1 MYCKSKADNMDNTIK
16 IISEILIREY
26 YDLESAFRKILKSIS
41 SYTFDYNKIDDFV
54 EMVDYDG
61 IEYIING
68 FYHNDKGNMVLN
80 VANKETDEETTLNT
94 WNYNNIVVFKNI
106 LDAINKTE
114 FTEED

>member
-1 MYCKSKADNMDNTIK
+1 MDNTIK
-16 IISEILIREY
+16 IISDILVREY
-26 YDLESAFRKILKSIS
+26 YDLESAFRKILKSIG
-41 SYTFDYNKIDDFV
+41 SYTFDYDKIDDFV

-61 IEYIING
+61 IEYIITG

-80 VANKETDEETTLNT
+80 VANKETNEETTLNT
-94 WNYNNIVVFKNI
+94 WNYDNIVVYKNI

>member
-1 MYCKSKADNMDNTIK
+1 MDNTIK
-16 IISEILIREY
+16 IISDILLREY
-26 YDLESAFRKILKSIS
+26 YDLESAFREILKSIS

-54 EMVDYDG
+54 EMADYDG

-94 WNYNNIVVFKNI
+94 WNYDNIVVFKNI
-106 LDAINKTE
+106 LDAINKSE
-114 FTEED
+114 FAEED

>member
-1 MYCKSKADNMDNTIK
+1 MDNTIK
-16 IISEILIREY
+16 IVSEILIHEY
-26 YDLESAFRKILKSIS
+26 YDLERAFRKILKSIG

-68 FYHNDKGNMVLN
+68 FYHNDKGNMFLN
-80 VANKETDEETTLNT
+80 VANKETDEETTLNA

-106 LDAINKTE
+106 LDAINEAE
-114 FTEED
+114 FPEED

>member
-1 MYCKSKADNMDNTIK
+1 MDNTIK
-16 IISEILIREY
+16 IISEILVREY
-26 YDLESAFRKILKSIS
+26 YDLESAFRKILKSIG
-41 SYTFDYNKIDDFV
+41 SYTFDSNKIDNFV

-68 FYHNDKGNMVLN
+68 FYHNNKGNIFLN
-80 VANKETDEETTLNT
+80 VTNEYTDEEKTLNT